1 MKLSII
7 YLSFFQNKKYYTF
20 VSMMF
25 CLVYVFKLD
34 RKHDLVDPKIVK
46 TIFLFFAP

>member
-25 CLVYVFKLD
+25 CPAYVLKLD
-34 RKHDLVDPKIVK
+34 RKYDFVDIKIVK
-46 TIFLFFAP
+46 TIFLFFAS